1 MRAEVRVTRILLV
14 AWALA
19 VCVAMAT
26 AQAPQAPPVT
36 PMKFAHYPAADIRAL
51 ATTLKGGGQIKWSRL
66 HRGDHD
72 FQGMSFR
79 AKSAG
84 APEMHNNWADLYYI
98 IDGEVLPHPGG
109 TLEGGSEGNP
119 GSGEFGGGKI
129 NGAKVVRLAAG
140 DIASSAAGV
149 PHWWEVEPGKT
160 VTYMT
165 VKILKQPNLQGSI
178 AARGANTPA
187 LTPAQFVHYK
197 AADLKHFVDTLKKGE
212 SIKFPSVHRGDHQF
226 QNISH
231 RAKSSANAEL
241 HKNWADLYY
250 VLDGEVTIRYGDRL
264 EGGKEGA
271 DGEVRG
277 GEIVGNVTRQKLVAG
292 DVASAPAGVPHFW
305 EVEDGKSVTYLTV
318 KLGKKH

>member
-1 MRAEVRVTRILLV
+1 MKILVV
-14 AWALA
+14 ASGLLL
-19 VCVAMAT
+19 CVAMAT

-36 PMKFAHYPAADIRAL
+36 PMKFAYYPAADIKAL
-51 ATTLKGGGQIKWSRL
+51 NNTVKGGGQIKFNRL
-66 HRGDHD
+66 NRGDHE
-72 FQGMSFR
+72 FQSFNFR
-79 AKSAG
+79 AKSTAG
-84 APEMHNNWADLYYI
+84 PEQHNNYADLYYI
-98 IDGEVLPHPGG
+98 VDGEVLHHTGG
-109 TLEGGSEGNP
+109 ALESGTERTP

-165 VKILKQPNLQGSI
+165 VKVLKQPNLHTATS
-178 AARGANTPA
+178 TP
-187 LTPAQFVHYK
+187 TQFVHYK
-197 AADLKHFVDTLKKGE
+197 AAELKAFVETLKKGE
-212 SIKFPSVHRGDHQF
+212 TIKFPSVHRGDHQF

-231 RAKSSANAEL
+231 RAKSSASAEL
-241 HKNWADLYY
+241 HNNWADLYF

-277 GEIVGNVTRQKLVAG
+277 GEIVGNVTRQKLAAG
-292 DVASAPAGVPHFW
+292 DIASAPAGVPHFW
-305 EVEDGKSVTYLTV
+305 EVEPGKSVTYLTV

>member
-1 MRAEVRVTRILLV
+1 MNKALV
-14 AWALA
+14 AAS
-19 VCVAMAT
+19 VVVFSVAMAT
-26 AQAPQAPPVT
+26 AQAPQPPPVT
-36 PMKFAHYPAADIRAL
+36 PLKFAYYPATEIKAL
-51 ATTLKGGGQIKWSRL
+51 ANTLKSGGQIKFNRL

-98 IDGEVLPHPGG
+98 IDGEVLHHTGG
-109 TLEGGSEGNP
+109 TLEGGTERNP

-129 NGAKVVRLAAG
+129 VGAKVVRLAAG
-140 DIASSAAGV
+140 DIASSAAGQ

-165 VKILKQPNLQGSI
+165 VKILKQPNLHT
-178 AARGANTPA
+178 ATAMPT
-187 LTPAQFVHYK
+187 QFVHYK
-197 AADLKHFVDTLKKGE
+197 AADLKSYVDALKRGE
-212 SIKFPSVHRGDHQF
+212 TIKFPSVHRGDHQF

-250 VLDGEVTIRYGDRL
+250 ILDGEVTIRYGDRL

-305 EVEDGKSVTYLTV
+305 EVEPGKSVTYLTV
-318 KLGKKH
+318 KLGKKHN

>member
-1 MRAEVRVTRILLV
+1 MNMKIAAAAVVLVTG
-14 AWALA
+14 LA
-19 VCVAMAT
+19 G

-36 PMKFAHYPAADIRAL
+36 PTKFVHYPASELKAL
-51 ATTLKGGGQIKWSRL
+51 DNTLKGGGQIKFNRV

-84 APEMHNNWADLYYI
+84 APELHNNWADVYYI
-98 IDGEVLPHPGG
+98 LDGEVNHHTGG
-109 TLEGGSEGNP
+109 TLEGGTERTP

-129 NGAKVVRLAAG
+129 VGAQSVRLAAG

-165 VKILKQPNLQGSI
+165 VKVLKQPALQAKI
-178 AARGANTPA
+178 AAPNAPA
-187 LTPAQFVHYK
+187 LTPTQFVHFK
-197 AADLKHFVDTLKKGE
+197 AADLKGYVDTLKRGE
-212 SIKFPSVHRGDHQF
+212 TIKFPTVHRGDHQF
-226 QNISH
+226 QNISF
-231 RAKSSANAEL
+231 RAKSSNAAEM
-241 HKNWADLYY
+241 HHNWADLYY
-250 VLDGEVTIRYGDRL
+250 ILDGEVTIRYGDRL
-264 EGGKEGA
+264 EGGKEGV

-277 GEIVGNVTRQKLVAG
+277 GEITGNVTRQKLVAG

-305 EVEDGKSVTYLTV
+305 EVEPGKSVAYLTV
-318 KLGKKH
+318 KLAKKH

>member
-1 MRAEVRVTRILLV
+1 MTKALV
-14 AWALA
+14 IASAL
-19 VCVAMAT
+19 VSCVAMAT
-26 AQAPQAPPVT
+26 AQAPQPPPVT
-36 PMKFAHYPAADIRAL
+36 PMKFAYYPAADLRAL
-51 ATTLKGGGQIKWSRL
+51 ANTLKGGGQIKFPRL

-84 APEMHNNWADLYYI
+84 GPEMHNNWADLYYI
-98 IDGEVLPHPGG
+98 IDGEVLHHTGG
-109 TLEGGSEGNP
+109 TLEGGTERNP
-119 GSGEFGGGKI
+119 GTGEFGGGKI
-129 NGAKVVRLAAG
+129 VGAKAVRLAAG

-165 VKILKQPNLQGSI
+165 VKILKQPNLQSSI
-178 AARGANTPA
+178 AAPGANTPA
-187 LTPAQFVHYK
+187 LTPTQFVHYK
-197 AADLKHFVDTLKKGE
+197 AADLKNFVDTLKRGE
-212 SIKFPSVHRGDHQF
+212 PIKFPSVHRGDHQF

-231 RAKSSANAEL
+231 RAKSSASAEL

-264 EGGKEGA
+264 EGGKEGV

-277 GEIVGNVTRQKLVAG
+277 GEIVGNVTRQKLMAG

-305 EVEDGKSVTYLTV
+305 EVEPGKSVTYLTV